1 MKSTVSGLWR
11 VLTLLIMLSLF
22 LAACGGDTN
31 NATTSPA
38 AAPSAGGAATEASAP
53 ASVAA
58 APSMAASMAATT
70 EAGAASAAGEATT
83 SIPEAETTAVAS
95 QAAQAG
101 QAPQLN
107 TDVSGTVEMWHF
119 WASPLRRTAIRRVI
133 SLCQSKLPN
142 ITVNET
148 PKPFGDIWTANIA
161 AVAAG
166 SGMPDV
172 IVEDRPQL
180 VQRAKD
186 NIATNLGELA
196 QRDGIDGSQFW
207 DFTWEEATVDGD
219 PYGIPFETDVR
230 VLYWN
235 KQAFKEAGLDP
246 EKPPTTWD
254 ELLEYADKL
263 DKKNEDGTYSRI
275 AFHPDFGNAGWNVWS
290 RTNGAELVQDGKPS
304 IDDPKVVETFDW
316 IKQWYDRYGGYDAIQ
331 KFRSTFGAPP
341 NDAFMSGK
349 VAMILDINGY
359 SSVLNFYDPRIEVT
373 LPDGKT
379 EKQRIDVGIGD
390 PPYSA
395 SFGKPASWSGGFALS
410 IPRGAPNQEAA
421 WEFIKCATGP
431 DGAASWSRDTSA
443 MSANVTAAQDPAL
456 VGDPRWQFFLKAMD
470 YSQGT
475 EVVPQYPNWGTE
487 IDQRRERIL
496 KGEVPA
502 QQALDEAQQ
511 AINAQM
517 SKQ

>member
-1 MKSTVSGLWR
+1 MKSRSHGAWFR
-11 VLTLLIMLSLF
+11 VLTLFALMSML
-22 LAACGGDTN
+22 LAACGGGS
-31 NATTSPA
+31 NATSSPA
-38 AAPSAGGAATEASAP
+38 AVASTGPVTEASAP

-58 APSMAASMAATT
+58 EPSEAASI
-70 EAGAASAAGEATT
+70 AASPAGETT
-83 SIPEAETTAVAS
+83 TGVPEAETTAVAA

-101 QAPQLN
+101 DGPQLN
-107 TDVSGTVEMWHF
+107 TEVSGNVEMWHF

-186 NIATNLGELA
+186 NIATNLGEMA
-196 QRDGIDGSQFW
+196 RRDGINGSQFW

-235 KQAFKEAGLDP
+235 KQAFEEAGLDP

-254 ELLEYADKL
+254 ELWEYADKL

-275 AFHPDFGNAGWNVWS
+275 AFHPDLGNAGWNVWS
-290 RTNGAELVQDGKPS
+290 RTNGAELVKDGKPS
-304 IDDPKVVETFDW
+304 VNDPKVVETFEW
-316 IKQWYDRYGGYDAIQ
+316 IKQWYDRYGGYDAMQ
-331 KFRSTFGAPP
+331 QFRSTFGAPP

-349 VAMILDINGY
+349 VAMLLDINGY
-359 SSVLNFYDPRIEVT
+359 SSVLNFYDPRLEIT
-373 LPDGKT
+373 KPDGTT
-379 EKQRIDVGIGD
+379 ERQRINVGLGD

-395 SFGKPASWSGGFALS
+395 SYGKPASWSGGFALS

-443 MSANVTAAQDPAL
+443 MSANVLAAQDPAL
-456 VGDPRWQFFLKAMD
+456 VGDPRWQFFLEAMN

-475 EVVPQYPNWGTE
+475 EVVPEYSNWGTE
-487 IDQRRERIL
+487 IDQRREQVL
-496 KGEVPA
+496 QGAVPV

-511 AINAQM
+511 AIDAQM
-517 SKQ
+517 AK